1 MMLHVTTAVLFA
13 MLAAAT
19 GSKPDPEAIAPRL
32 DQLAQRCQAQRGI
45 ATEAFRAFLRNP
57 KRQRAGWTVVVSG
70 ATSEV
75 REREAT
81 KIAGI
86 TQAKLRRVTL
96 DEVVGKYIG
105 ETEKN
110 LTRLFDEA
118 ARDGVVLF
126 FDEADA
132 LFGKRTEVQSSHDR
146 YANQEVSYVTERL
159 KAHPEL
165 VIVGASKP
173 GDTVATSRWADTVVA
188 SSPEDGDTPVAWHR
202 LCWPPRAGEARR

>member
-1 MMLHVTTAVLFA
+1 MMLHVTTAVVFA
-13 MLAAAT
+13 MLTAAT
-19 GSKPDPEAIAPRL
+19 SKPEPKAIAPRL
-32 DQLAQRCQAQRGI
+32 HELAQRCQAQRGI
-45 ATEAFRAFLRNP
+45 STEAFRAFLRNP

-70 ATSEV
+70 ATSDA

-86 TQAKLRRVTL
+86 TQAKLHRVTL

-146 YANQEVSYVTERL
+146 YANQEVSYVTERV

-165 VIVGASKP
+165 VIVGASRP
-173 GDTVATSRWADTVVA
+173 VELGATSRWADTVVA
-188 SSPEDGDTPVAWHR
+188 ASPEDGDTPVAWHR
-202 LCWPPRAGEARR
+202 LCWPPR